1 MVKDESRMGT
11 KAIALMSGGLDSSLA
26 VRLATDMGLE
36 ILGVHF
42 TGPFCQCNRGTDC
55 ELHYAKQQADAAGIP
70 FKIVPLGKEYLN
82 IVANPPHGYGS
93 GVNPCIDC
101 RIMMFRKAKEY
112 MLANGAFFI
121 ITGEVLGQRP
131 MSQLRD
137 KLRIIERESGLDGL
151 IVRPLCAQHMP
162 ETIAEQD
169 GLIDR
174 SKLLS
179 IQGRGRRE
187 QIELASSLAIGD
199 YPCPA
204 GGCLLTDKH
213 FAARVRDVLKHEG
226 LALGDISLL
235 KIGRHFRLADG
246 SKLIVGRNEA
256 ENSKIESLSRNG
268 NIVLTPVDGPG
279 PTSLLRSTAKTGDS
293 VALAGTI
300 VASYCKASAPLTI
313 SATHNG
319 TVRTI
324 SCQKMESEDRDHQQ
338 ILAGPRNG

>member
-1 MVKDESRMGT
+1 MGA

-26 VRLATDMGLE
+26 VKLAKDMGID

-55 ELHYAKQQADAAGIP
+55 ELHYAREQADAAGIP
-70 FKIVPLGKEYLN
+70 FKIVPLGKEYLD
-82 IVANPPHGYGS
+82 IVADPPHGYGS

-101 RIMMFRKAKEY
+101 RIMMFRRAKEF
-112 MLANGAFFI
+112 MLENGASFI

-137 KLRIIERESGLDGL
+137 KLRIIEREAGLDGL

-162 ETIAEQD
+162 ETVPEKD
-169 GLIDR
+169 GAIDR

-187 QIELASSLAIGD
+187 QMDLARSLEIGD

-204 GGCLLTDKH
+204 GGCLLTDKT
-213 FAARVRDVLKHEG
+213 FAAKVRDVLAHEG
-226 LALGDISLL
+226 LTLGDISLL

-246 SKLIVGRNEA
+246 SKLVVGRSEG
-256 ENSKIESLSRNG
+256 ENGKIENLARNG
-268 NIVLTPVDGPG
+268 HIILVPSDFPG
-279 PTSLLRSTAKTGDS
+279 PTAILQGAAISGES
-293 VALAGTI
+293 VDVASTI
-300 VASYCKASAPLTI
+300 VASYCKAASPLTI
-313 SATHNG
+313 SATHDG
-319 TVRTI
+319 TERKIT
-324 SCQKMESEDRDHQQ
+324 CHKMASKDREHLRIKQRS
-338 ILAGPRNG
+338 RNGDS